1 MAGLNIAAAGWMN
14 NLTVYLIEE
23 FGMNSID
30 AAQVSNVMNGSVN
43 FVPVVAAI
51 LADSFFGCFSIVW
64 SSSLISLL
72 VGNPP
77 SPPAPFIFLYF

>member
-1 MAGLNIAAAGWMN
+1 MN

-51 LADSFFGCFSIVW
+51 LADSFFGCFSVVW
-64 SSSLISLL
+64 ISSIISLL
-72 VGNPP
+72 VCIQPP
-77 SPPAPFIFLYF
+77 SFRYNRDVCIRISCVRHTC